1 MARIIRRIRNLFYE
15 RTARSSLQPKV
26 LLVGVVLLVSVIT
39 LLLINIAKNDPP
51 KRDISETEA
60 YAVSPVVGGL
70 DTPWSIAFT
79 GPDRF
84 LVSERPGRIRVVE
97 NGKLS
102 DTSLTSVSTVE
113 VNNGEG
119 GLMGLAVDPDYATNK
134 LVYACYTYNS
144 GEGANGVSARI
155 IKFTDNGTN
164 AGTQQQVLKI
174 PNSHWH
180 SGCRLGFGPDKFL
193 YVTNG
198 DSSEPDKAQV
208 DSSMSGKIL
217 RITTDG
223 AAAPG
228 NPVAGNPMYSK
239 GHRNPQGIAWQ
250 PGTNQLFSAEHGPSN
265 TGSGILARTGG
276 DEVNRIVP
284 GGNYGWPL
292 ISHNETRAGMINPV
306 AMYDPAIAPGGIMFY
321 NGTLLPQFKGK
332 LLVAALGG
340 KALHMLTFKTDDPA
354 TVASR
359 STVSGVSIGRIRD
372 VVQAPDGSI
381 YISSSNKDGRGTP
394 TGNDDQVYR
403 LAPR

>member
-1 MARIIRRIRNLFYE
+1 MSLHP
-15 RTARSSLQPKV
+15 TAIV
-26 LLVGVVLLVSVIT
+26 IGAVLLVSVIT

-51 KRDISETEA
+51 KRDVSGTEA
-60 YAVSPVVGGL
+60 YTVSPVVGGL

-119 GLMGLAVDPDYATNK
+119 GLMGIAVDPDYSTNK
-134 LVYACYTYNS
+134 LVYACYTYRS

-155 IKFTDNGTN
+155 IKFTDNGTS

-180 SGCRLGFGPDKFL
+180 SGCRLAFGPDKFL

-198 DSSEPDKAQV
+198 DSSQPDKAQQ
-208 DSSMSGKIL
+208 DDSMSGKIL
-217 RITTDG
+217 RITSDG

-228 NPVAGNPMYSK
+228 NPITGNPMYSK
-239 GHRNPQGIAWQ
+239 GHRNPQGLAWQ
-250 PGTNQLFSAEHGPSN
+250 PGTGQLFSAEHGPSN
-265 TGSGILARTGG
+265 TGKGILARTGG

-292 ISHNETRAGMINPV
+292 ISHDESRAGMIDPV
-306 AMYDPAIAPGGIMFY
+306 AMYDPSIAPGGITFY
-321 NGTLLPQFKGK
+321 SGSLLPQFKDK
-332 LLVAALGG
+332 LLVASLKGEALQI
-340 KALHMLTFKTDDPA
+340 LTFKDGDPSA
-354 TVASR
+354 VANR
-359 STVSGVSIGRIRD
+359 STVDGVSVGRIRD

-381 YISSSNKDGRGTP
+381 YFSSSNRDGRGTP
-394 TGNDDQVYR
+394 SAGDDQIYR
-403 LAPR
+403 IDPR